1 MSEQTEDRLATLSPE
16 KRALL
21 ERLVAAREQAAT
33 TPDEVVPSGRRDGE
47 FPATAGQRRTFLQV
61 RRHPEQTYWNM
72 RLALRLRGPVDAAAM
87 IRAVQRLQD
96 RHDSLRTTFRQDG
109 DRVLQVVA
117 PRPAPPLPLTDLSDL
132 PADEITRRM
141 TEADRAEENVPFDLT
156 RDQTLR
162 GRLIRGGPQDHA
174 LLLTIHHIVLDGWSA
189 NVLTRDLFALYD
201 EERGVAGPSPEPAL
215 QFHDFA
221 DWQQDWLHSW
231 GRIEQSR
238 FWRRALDGAP
248 LSLDLAGPDRPERP
262 AFERGH
268 SAFVIGAQTAAA
280 MGEIARAQGATLF
293 MTLLAAFSVLAGRT
307 AGLQEILVGAPIA
320 ARRQRELEDV
330 VGLFANMVPLRLD
343 LSSAP
348 TFRDLVGHVRRTS
361 QDAFCN
367 QDLPIEDLIA
377 ELDRDW
383 PAGRAPLIQ
392 VIFALYN
399 YPKAF
404 VELDGVEE
412 EALSDSPPSEALQI
426 YAPGDVRPDLCIR
439 VYDQLGRVERKCF
452 VEYNALVL
460 APERIDKL
468 LADYRALLDRF
479 AADPGAPLAGVRS
492 DG

>member
-1 MSEQTEDRLATLSPE
+1 MSERTEERVATLSAQ

-21 ERLVAAREQAAT
+21 DRLTAARAEPSAQ
-33 TPDEVVPSGRRDGE
+33 PDHVVPSGRRHGA

-61 RRHPEQTYWNM
+61 RSHPEQTYWNM
-72 RLALRLRGPVDAAAM
+72 RLAVRLRGPFDAEAM

-96 RHDSLRTTFRQDG
+96 RHDSLRTTFRSDG
-109 DRVLQVVA
+109 DQVLQVVA
-117 PRPAPPLPLTDLSDL
+117 PRPAPPLPLVDLSGL

-141 TEADRAEENVPFDLT
+141 TEADHAEDTVPFDLT

-162 GRLIRGGPQDHA
+162 GQVIRGGPEDHA

-189 NVLTRDLFALYD
+189 NVLTRDLFALFD
-201 EERGVAGPSPEPAL
+201 EERGLVEPSSDPAL

-221 DWQQDWLHSW
+221 DWQHDWLRSW

-238 FWRRALDGAP
+238 YWRRTLDGAP
-248 LSLDLAGPDRPERP
+248 LSLDLAGPGPRPT

-268 SAFVIGAQTAAA
+268 RAFTIDADTAEA
-280 MGEIARAQGATLF
+280 MGEIGRSQAATLF
-293 MTLLAAFSVLAGRT
+293 MTLLAAFGVLA
-307 AGLQEILVGAPIA
+307 AHEADQQEMLVGAPIA

-343 LSSAP
+343 LRSAR
-348 TFRDLVGHVRRTS
+348 TFQDLVGHVRRVS

-383 PAGRAPLIQ
+383 PADRAPLIQ

-399 YPKAF
+399 YPRAF
-404 VELDGVEE
+404 VELTGVEE

-439 VYDQLGRVERKCF
+439 VYDQLGRAERTCF

-460 APERIDKL
+460 GHERVDRL
-468 LADYRALLDRF
+468 LADYLALLGRL
-479 AADPGAPLAGVRS
+479 AADPGAPLAELPA